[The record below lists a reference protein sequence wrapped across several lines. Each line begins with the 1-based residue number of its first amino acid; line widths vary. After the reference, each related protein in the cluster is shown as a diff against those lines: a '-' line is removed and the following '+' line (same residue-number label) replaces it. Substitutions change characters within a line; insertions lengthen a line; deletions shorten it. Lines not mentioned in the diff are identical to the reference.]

1 MCWFDLSG
9 NEACAK
15 ENAADGVSPMRDK
28 LIELLKEKYDH
39 YCDQCGVN
47 KQSHYI
53 ENLADYLIAN
63 GVTFA
68 EDNNVGC
75 KYCKEDKD
83 GYRVMFGAFSIHNPF
98 HGNIWEID
106 AGRCKPRRIY
116 FCPMCGRK
124 LTEPPKEGE

>member
-1 MCWFDLSG
+1 
-9 NEACAK
+9 
-15 ENAADGVSPMRDK
+15 MRDK
-28 LIELLKEKYDH
+28 LAELIGNAPIWKSATIDDACMMIADH
-39 YCDQCGVN
+39 
-47 KQSHYI
+47 
-53 ENLADYLIAN
+53 LIAN

-68 EDNNVGC
+68 TDNNVGC

-106 AGRCKPRRIY
+106 AGRCKPRQIY

-124 LTEPPKEGE
+124 LSEPPKEGE